1 MDFKLNLLIKEPD
14 LRIITT
20 SGLKITIA
28 KPVGDGSPNVAWLV
42 FDPFMANTV
51 EWSEEYGLYAS
62 TSRIDQGAV
71 ITRISEKPPKVTDG
85 ESYVF
90 GKSGTVFDPGDDY
103 CEDGSFRIK
112 NLMGGPAYP
121 SLTFG
126 LTQTALINNNRIE
139 AACIN
144 AAVVPSKLDVIF
156 KPLTRVFVWL
166 QSSYCSGTVI
176 TTIMST
182 LAEAVFGGGVNE
194 NSLVYDSGKGHFI
207 PAPNGAVDKVL
218 VHKPVLIY

>member
-1 MDFKLNLLIKEPD
+1 MDFKLNLLIKDTD
-14 LRIITT
+14 LRIITA

-62 TSRIDQGAV
+62 TSHIDRGAV
-71 ITRISEKPPKVTDG
+71 ITSISEKPPKVTDG

-90 GKSGTVFDPGDDY
+90 GKNGPVFDPGDDY

-121 SLTFG
+121 SLIFG
-126 LTQTALINNNRIE
+126 LTQEAVINTNRIK
-139 AACIN
+139 AAFVN
-144 AAVVPSKLDVIF
+144 AALVPSRLDVIF

-166 QSSYCSGTVI
+166 QNSYCSGTVI

-182 LAEAVFGGGVNE
+182 AAEADFGGGVNE
-194 NSLVYDSGKGHFI
+194 NSLVYDGSKGHFI
-207 PAPNGAVDKVL
+207 PAPNGTADKVL
-218 VHKPVLIY
+218 VHKPALIY